1 MSLSSWEERI
11 LDRLGAASRVREI
24 ENELKRAGGLTT
36 PIDRTKARV
45 SRPHRPSA
53 PDDRQR

>member
-53 PDDRQR
+53 PDDR